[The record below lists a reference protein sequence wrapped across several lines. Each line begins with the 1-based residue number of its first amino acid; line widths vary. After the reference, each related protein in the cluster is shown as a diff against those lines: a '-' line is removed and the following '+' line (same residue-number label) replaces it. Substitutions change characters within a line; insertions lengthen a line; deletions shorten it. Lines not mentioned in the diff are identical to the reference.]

1 MRLYA
6 LVSFITI
13 DSFEPL
19 PHTGKRENNRST
31 RIVRDLTSSK
41 LSRISVWVLWAREG
55 VFGAE
60 LPVELAKLSMII
72 LIVHRLLLEA

>member
-13 DSFEPL
+13 DSFEPF
-19 PHTGKRENNRST
+19 PHTGKWENNRST

-72 LIVHRLLLEA
+72 LIVHCLLLEA